1 MKDGRNVFNQP
12 LKNNLRTYEN
22 ITTGRGDYYTTN
34 CLLNYNYFNKCY
46 KNDSNKLN

>member
-22 ITTGRGDYYTTN
+22 ITTDRGDYYTTDS
-34 CLLNYNYFNKCY
+34 LLN
-46 KNDSNKLN
+46 